1 MDSLPNVNFVKFKS
15 KHPFYT
21 IFEDNGIL
29 YVRKRRDD
37 LCSKPYKKLLPD
49 DAAALFLL
57 PKEAVKEFLFS
68 LWELRSLV
76 WFDFS
81 TIQLKESVMAFG
93 KTKLPL
99 SNAERLKNHMSVFQ
113 DTLDSLKDLEIAIS
127 EDLAVV
133 EEKQLML
140 SQDLLNTRSAIERV
154 RLVTG

>member
-1 MDSLPNVNFVKFKS
+1 
-15 KHPFYT
+15 
-21 IFEDNGIL
+21 
-29 YVRKRRDD
+29 
-37 LCSKPYKKLLPD
+37 
-49 DAAALFLL
+49 
-57 PKEAVKEFLFS
+57 
-68 LWELRSLV
+68 
-76 WFDFS
+76 
-81 TIQLKESVMAFG
+81 MAFG

-99 SNAERLKNHMSVFQ
+99 SNAVRLKNHMSVFQ

>member
-1 MDSLPNVNFVKFKS
+1 
-15 KHPFYT
+15 
-21 IFEDNGIL
+21 
-29 YVRKRRDD
+29 
-37 LCSKPYKKLLPD
+37 
-49 DAAALFLL
+49 
-57 PKEAVKEFLFS
+57 
-68 LWELRSLV
+68 
-76 WFDFS
+76 
-81 TIQLKESVMAFG
+81 MAFG